1 MPDGTGLNLDSD
13 SSVVIRFNRHER
25 VVEIVHGQA
34 LFEVHQTARRY
45 RVIAGDPGVIAVGT
59 EFDVMRRSASTR
71 VTVVEGTV
79 AVFTSEA
86 PLVTVRAMLTPQALS
101 LSAGEQVQIN
111 YHDRLPNPS
120 KVNVQRAL
128 AWMRREIAFD
138 EEPLGEVAE
147 EFNQRAVPISGV
159 FNAYDTDSLVE
170 FVSRLDGVDIEQIA
184 FEYS

>member
-1 MPDGTGLNLDSD
+1 LPDGTGLNLDSD

-34 LFEVHQTARRY
+34 LFEVTHQTARRY

-79 AVFTSEA
+79 AVFTGEA

-111 YHDRLPNPS
+111 DHDRLPNPS
-120 KVNVQRAL
+120 KVNVQLAL

-147 EFNQRAVPISGV
+147 EFNHYSAVPIVVQSEKLRAVPISGV

-170 FVSRLDGVDIEQIA
+170 FVA
-184 FEYS
+184 A